1 MCQARG
7 SGDDAR
13 VVKRIGPALALALAV
28 LVMAPSCGAARH
40 VAVKSGYSWANLAW
54 GWSNGGKDSVTGM
67 KVIVVD
73 PDDESAT
80 SRIGAWHAAGH
91 LIECYLNTGSIEDW
105 RADIKA
111 DKAAWDAVALRKMPE
126 WDERWVDVRKLDQ
139 LKPLVRKRMVRLQA
153 LGCDIVEPDN
163 MDCSENDSC
172 WRGMNGVTKGSQ
184 VREANIAYNL
194 ALADMAHELG
204 MAVMLKNSAEQ
215 AAALH
220 ASFDGV
226 MLENCARYNECA
238 QFVQLFAGAG
248 KAVFLAEYN
257 GRADTCTKAGA
268 SVATKYCK
276 ANSGNYLCV
285 SGAWNNC
292 FAADAT
298 LPPTEYIGDP
308 PSPTPLP
315 TTRVPTTKLPSAAPT
330 TKPTRAPT
338 TKRPSAAP
346 TTRAPN
352 PTRSPPTPPP
362 SRRVRVPAGT
372 TWANLAFGFPEG
384 GRDISAGA
392 KLVLLDLE
400 DATARRVRELRKRKH
415 LVACSFSA
423 GTSEAWRPDFRAKQ
437 AIWDAFSLGV
447 VGGTGGEE
455 RWLDVRRAAELAP
468 LMAARIARAA
478 KAGCDLVAPQL
489 VADCY
494 ADPECWGGAQGVAS
508 GAELRAANVEW
519 AQRIAQLAHAANLA
533 VLYTGPAELLPE
545 LPDEDWDGAQSD
557 DCAETPGECAALD
570 ARFTAN
576 DKAHLAVAYV
586 HSPGDD
592 PSAICDTVAPGAT
605 LKYCAVSGP
614 DSWECAAAW
623 SNCFPAQNPLPPTLY
638 LDAQPTPIRPIA
650 AMLDCLQPGMGGLV
664 RRTPSKAKIIMR
676 DRAVGPGVARC
687 YFFTPPPG
695 RTSVSLSL
703 ASLAGGSVQLYTLDD
718 VDEPAGLALGATLLA
733 VVGSVRSVKP
743 FTAPRILV
751 QFVPG
756 GADNASLDVLYW
768 SMR

>member
-7 SGDDAR
+7 GGDDVR
-13 VVKRIGPALALALAV
+13 LVTRFGPALALALAV
-28 LVMAPSCGAARH
+28 LMLAPSCGAARH

-54 GWSNGGKDSVTGM
+54 GWSNGGKDSVQGM

-80 SRIGAWHAAGH
+80 SQIGAWHAAGH

-105 RADIKA
+105 RPDIKA

-139 LKPLVRKRMVRLQA
+139 LKPLVRKRMLRVKA

-163 MDCSENDSC
+163 MDCSENESC
-172 WRGMNGVTKGSQ
+172 WGAMNGVTRGSQ
-184 VREANIAYNL
+184 VRAANIAYNL
-194 ALADMAHELG
+194 FLAEIAHELG
-204 MAVMLKNSAEQ
+204 MAVLLKNSADQ

-238 QFVQLFAGAG
+238 LFAQLFAGAG

-257 GRADTCTKAGA
+257 GGAGTCAKAGA
-268 SVATKYCK
+268 SVASKYCK
-276 ANSGNYLCV
+276 ANKDNYLCV
-285 SGAWNNC
+285 SGAWTNC

-298 LPPTEYIGDP
+298 LPPTEYVGDP

-315 TTRVPTTKLPSAAPT
+315 T
-330 TKPTRAPT
+330 TRAPT

-346 TTRAPN
+346 TTRPSR
-352 PTRSPPTPPP
+352 PTKSPPTPPP

-384 GRDISAGA
+384 GRDVSAGA

-400 DATARRVRELRKRKH
+400 DATKGRVSKLRKRKH

-423 GTSEAWRPDFRAKQ
+423 GTSEAWRQDFRPNQ
-437 AIWDAFSLGV
+437 AVWDAFSLGE

-455 RWLDVRRAAELAP
+455 HWLDVRRAAELAP

-478 KAGCDLVAPQL
+478 KAGCDLVAPQA
-489 VADCY
+489 VAACY
-494 ADPECWGGAQGVAS
+494 ADSECWGGAQGVTS
-508 GAELRAANVEW
+508 GAELRAANAAW
-519 AQRIAQLAHAANLA
+519 AQRIAQLAHAAKLA

-545 LPDEDWDGAQSD
+545 LPDEDWDGAQSEN
-557 DCAETPGECAALD
+557 CAETSGECAALD

-576 DKAHLAVAYV
+576 DKAHLASAYV

-605 LKYCAVSGP
+605 LKYCAASGP
-614 DSWECAAAW
+614 DSWECAAPW
-623 SNCFPAQNPLPPTLY
+623 SNCFSVQDPLPPTLY

-650 AMLDCLQPGMGGLV
+650 ATLDCLGPAMGGLV
-664 RRTPSKAKIIMR
+664 RRTPSKAKIILR

-687 YFFTPPPG
+687 FYFTPPPG

-703 ASLAGGSVQLYTLDD
+703 GGLAGGSVQIYTLDA

-733 VVGSVRSVKP
+733 VVGKARSAKP
-743 FTAPRILV
+743 FTAPQILV

-756 GADNASLDVLYW
+756 APADASLELYYW
-768 SMR
+768 SSR